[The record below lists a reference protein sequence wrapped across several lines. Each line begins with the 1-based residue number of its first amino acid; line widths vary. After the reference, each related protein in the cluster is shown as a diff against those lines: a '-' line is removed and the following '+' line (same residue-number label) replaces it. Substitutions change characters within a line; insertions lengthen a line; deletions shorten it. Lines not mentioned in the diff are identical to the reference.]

1 MMSSDEQPNPLEAPD
16 STSQAEQAPGNAW
29 LRAVRDH
36 PWITAFNLMCLCIG
50 LTMALTHLPAEW
62 SLARRLTAGA
72 ISGLGIGLVITANR
86 MLGAWR

>member
-1 MMSSDEQPNPLEAPD
+1 MSTDQQPNSLDAPE

-29 LRAVRDH
+29 LRAVRAN
-36 PWITAFNLMCLCIG
+36 PGITAFNVLCLCIG
-50 LTMALTHLPAEW
+50 LAMALTHLPAEW

-72 ISGLGIGLVITANR
+72 LSGVGGGLVITANR